1 MTGCCAPVKRG
12 PGLERGKRMAAA
24 RIPFD
29 RREFRWHGVEPGA
42 YKQEAGERGMGFR
55 GIARHRLADPAALAA
70 QFELRYFE
78 LEPAGYSS
86 LEKHQHAHFV
96 IALRGAGLALV
107 GTEVLELRPFD
118 AVQVPPLT
126 PHRWL
131 NRGTQP
137 FGFLCPVDATRDRP
151 RPLDQA
157 EWDSLRAD
165 PRTAP
170 YVF

>member
-1 MTGCCAPVKRG
+1 
-12 PGLERGKRMAAA
+12 MAAA

-29 RREFRWHGVEPGA
+29 QATFRWLGVEPRP
-42 YKQEAGERGMGFR
+42 YKPHAVAERGMGSR
-55 GIARHRLADPAALAA
+55 GISRHRFVDPEALPA

-78 LEPAGYSS
+78 LEPEGYSS
-86 LEKHQHAHFV
+86 LEKHEHAHFV

-107 GTEVLELRPFD
+107 GREVLELKPLD
-118 AVQVPPLT
+118 AVRVPPLA
-126 PHRWL
+126 PHRWM
-131 NRGTQP
+131 NRGDGP
-137 FGFLCPVDATRDRP
+137 FGFLCPVDASRDRP

-157 EWDSLRAD
+157 EWEALRGD